1 MDDQIRL
8 VAFEWLNKLAI
19 IHGDVF
25 PRSLL
30 AKGFEYQGNRI
41 TLLGP
46 QGIWKPQ
53 LMDYPISIVTT
64 TGGPYEDSHTDDGFL
79 KYRYRGSDPYHPAN
93 VGLREVM
100 RQKKPLIYFFSIV
113 KGRYL
118 ATWPVYIIDDDIANL
133 SFTVALDNQLALNS
147 IEPQAKEQEDYYR
160 RRYITATIQ
169 RRVHQRSFRE
179 RVIAAYQNQC
189 ALCKLK
195 HIELLDAAHIVPDKE
210 EEGDPIVSNG
220 LALCKIHHAAFDQN
234 IIGINSDYI
243 IKVRGD
249 ILEEIDGPMLKY
261 GIQSLENQHIY
272 LPGRKKDWPD
282 KYRLEERFGLFLKAV

>member
-8 VAFEWLNKLAI
+8 AAFDWLSKLAL

-25 PRSLL
+25 PRNLL
-30 AKGFEYQGNRI
+30 EKGFDYQGNRI

-53 LMDYPISIVTT
+53 LLDFPISIVTT
-64 TGGPYEDSHTDDGFL
+64 TGGPYEDSRSDDGFL
-79 KYRYRGSDPYHPAN
+79 KYRYRGTDPYHPAN
-93 VGLREVM
+93 SGLREVM

-113 KGRYL
+113 RGRYL
-118 ATWPVYIIDDDIANL
+118 ATWPVYIIDDDISNL

-147 IEPQAKEQEDYYR
+147 NEPLAKEQEDYYR
-160 RRYITATIQ
+160 RRYLTANIQ
-169 RRVHQRSFRE
+169 VRLHQRSFRE

-195 HIELLDAAHIVPDKE
+195 HIELLDAAHITPDNE
-210 EEGDPIVSNG
+210 ERGEPIISNG

-234 IIGINSDYI
+234 ILGITPDYI
-243 IKVRGD
+243 IKVRED
-249 ILEEIDGPMLKY
+249 ILQEIDGPMLKH
-261 GIQSLENQHIY
+261 GIQSLENQTLY
-272 LPGRKKDWPD
+272 LPGNKNNWPD
-282 KYRLEERFGLFLKAV
+282 KFRLEERFGLFLKAV